1 MDEIEWSD
9 HFRNIQI
16 ADFTQ
21 ETGPVFPEGFDT
33 EKTSAKD
40 YFDLMFAPE
49 IIGDFVQHTNNYA
62 KWKIEQKGSE
72 DPVWYDVTENELRA
86 YFGIH
91 IFMGINELLRY
102 KDYWSK
108 DRFIG
113 NEGIKSVMT
122 SKRYEKITGYF
133 HVSDRATEQGR
144 NDDAYDKLCKVR
156 PVINMAKE
164 RFSNSYKPHKHIAI
178 DEAMIKWTGRLSFKQ
193 YLPAKPIKRG
203 IKVWMH
209 CDADTVFLTDFD
221 IYLGRAT
228 QQSEHGWAMTL
239 LLI

>member
-1 MDEIEWSD
+1 MS
-9 HFRNIQI
+9 
-16 ADFTQ
+16 
-21 ETGPVFPEGFDT
+21 
-33 EKTSAKD
+33 
-40 YFDLMFAPE
+40 
-49 IIGDFVQHTNNYA
+49 
-62 KWKIEQKGSE
+62 
-72 DPVWYDVTENELRA
+72 VT
-86 YFGIH
+86 
-91 IFMGINELLRY
+91 
-102 KDYWSK
+102 
-108 DRFIG
+108 
-113 NEGIKSVMT
+113 
-122 SKRYEKITGYF
+122 
-133 HVSDRATEQGR
+133 ATEQGR
-144 NDDAYDKLCKVR
+144 NDDGYDKLCKVR